1 MLPSI
6 AALFTMVWTA
16 IRIYETDTV
25 RRLLGRKPNASDL
38 DSNRPATL
46 KVALAPKVGAVRVF
60 AVMRRPAV
68 RAVSG
73 DARLVV
79 VAEAVSVGGK
89 GEIIGGI
96 AGLTSPLWF
105 SPQVLFAVEIAWWVR
120 EDHRGGTAGIKL
132 LRAFEGWAKSIGCKA
147 VCLSDL
153 IINNTSPA
161 GALFGKLGYSVLE
174 RSHIKGI

>member
-1 MLPSI
+1 MSMVRE
-6 AALFTMVWTA
+6 AA
-16 IRIYETDTV
+16 I
-25 RRLLGRKPNASDL
+25 KDL
-38 DSNRPATL
+38 DQLIEMGMSFIAYSGYSEYADPDPDVL
-46 KVALAPKVGAVRVF
+46 KDVLCNLMKGGKVF
-60 AVMRRPAV
+60 
-68 RAVSG
+68 
-73 DARLVV
+73 
-79 VAEAVSVGGK
+79 VAEYK